1 MEPDMK
7 LPLIAGA
14 LALVASAAFANEP
27 TATTATDPA
36 ATFKSLDTDGNGRIS
51 ESEARAHPELST
63 GFSSAVADASSGMTM
78 EEFNAWHASQQT
90 SQSPPSN

>member
-1 MEPDMK
+1 MK

-14 LALVASAAFANEP
+14 LALAASVALANEP
-27 TATTATDPA
+27 STPSSADPS

-51 ESEARAHPELST
+51 ESEARAHPELSA
-63 GFSSAVADASSGMTM
+63 GYRNAVSDSNSGMTM
-78 EEFNAWHASQQT
+78 EEFNAWHSSQKS